1 MRRAAGNR
9 CNCARICNERRFT
22 SCEDAEKKVF
32 GSSFFRCCWFP
43 DMQNGEMEKRE
54 DGKTQSQARNTKD
67 GPFNKCRYI
76 GT

>member
-1 MRRAAGNR
+1 MLESVISDVLQVAKTRR
-9 CNCARICNERRFT
+9 
-22 SCEDAEKKVF
+22 KKFLAVV
-32 GSSFFRCCWFP
+32 FFRWSCFP